1 MRIPLISRMLEN
13 RRLNDEILVLFALRF
28 ENWVYQYPTLWDTA
42 LNKPR
47 RLQSAIDRLSNKGL
61 IQSKYADDE
70 GILPHKMYRITPK
83 GKALILEGQ
92 IRQRYEDELSRRH
105 S

>member
-1 MRIPLISRMLEN
+1 MIEN

-28 ENWVYQYPTLWDTA
+28 ENWVYMYPTLWDTA
-42 LNKPR
+42 IAKR
-47 RLQSAIDRLSNKGL
+47 GRLQSAVDRLLNKGL
-61 IQSKYADDE
+61 IQWKYADDE
-70 GILPHKMYRITPK
+70 GILPHRKWRITPK

-105 S
+105 SRGAHS